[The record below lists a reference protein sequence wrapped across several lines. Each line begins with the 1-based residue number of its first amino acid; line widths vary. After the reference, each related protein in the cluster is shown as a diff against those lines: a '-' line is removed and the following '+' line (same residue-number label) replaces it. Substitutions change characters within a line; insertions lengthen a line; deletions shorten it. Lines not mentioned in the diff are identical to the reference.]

1 MMADTSRDTAK
12 SPDIPTWR
20 LTPGHVIAIA
30 ALGVL
35 LVAQV
40 VFGALSVGA
49 NEADRRQLLSHE
61 SDASALTFTQRESFT
76 VLQRLDRWS
85 LQEATVRDV
94 FIARANLGR
103 RLGVVTTNGHVTFDL
118 VHPEYQR
125 ALQEIDVVL
134 EALNEVA
141 DSDRAQFRMTHMATL
156 ERFDEQTRALSS
168 VFQKILE
175 TQTDGLIGQRTQSS
189 LVYLGLLALATG
201 FLTAVALWIGFDL
214 NRAYRSA
221 RRNLDDERESV
232 RLAGE
237 RLRLLRTLEDTGQH
251 ITELIHTGAS
261 VATVRKAVRRLV
273 ETLLPGEKIA
283 IRQRKGVFSL
293 TTSSPSTAVPGDD
306 RDMVLGRATELVRF
320 LEEREGQR
328 ASFDHQ
334 LTHDPL
340 TGLANRRGLTAHLDE
355 VLKHSAPGGPRPL
368 LIAIDVNRFRDINS
382 AFGFEAGD
390 DLLKNVAGILSD
402 FCGKKGFLAR
412 VAADEFAIVL
422 SEDSEEAAQ
431 KTARSVHERLIFTAQ
446 LEQTE
451 SLISCS
457 TGAVW
462 VDKPGESLHDVVG
475 RVGLALHLAKMDP
488 DENFVVFDEASHSQL
503 ATHWLDDLALQQAFR
518 EEQFLVFF
526 QPIMSLESGAI
537 AGFEA
542 LVRWDKP
549 GTGLVPPGEF
559 LAGITRAGLTH
570 SFGQYVIEN
579 ALIAWHRSLQHA
591 CNGSRPYVTI
601 NVDAKQ
607 LTDEYF
613 SDFVLA
619 TAERLGVPTEVIV
632 LEVTEHAV
640 VAGEVVERQLDTLRR
655 AGARIA
661 LDDFGTGYSNLSQ
674 LYHLPIDI
682 IKLDRSFLTQSE
694 DNRGLL
700 VDVVQIAQ
708 RRQLVVVAE
717 GIEEV
722 EMRLLLVEVG
732 VTHGQGYLFT
742 RALPE
747 IDIISWADTWHQNG
761 PGLVVPPRSRRQ
773 ATRTHR

>member
-1 MMADTSRDTAK
+1 
-12 SPDIPTWR
+12 
-20 LTPGHVIAIA
+20 
-30 ALGVL
+30 
-35 LVAQV
+35 
-40 VFGALSVGA
+40 
-49 NEADRRQLLSHE
+49 
-61 SDASALTFTQRESFT
+61 
-76 VLQRLDRWS
+76 
-85 LQEATVRDV
+85 
-94 FIARANLGR
+94 
-103 RLGVVTTNGHVTFDL
+103 
-118 VHPEYQR
+118 
-125 ALQEIDVVL
+125 
-134 EALNEVA
+134 
-141 DSDRAQFRMTHMATL
+141 MATL
-156 ERFDEQTRALSS
+156 ENFEENTRELSS
-168 VFQKILE
+168 VFQNLLE
-175 TQTDGLIGQRTQSS
+175 TQTDGLIAERTQSS
-189 LVYLGLLALATG
+189 LVYLGLLGLATG
-201 FLTAVALWIGFDL
+201 FLTGVALWIGFDL
-214 NRAYRSA
+214 NRAYRRA
-221 RRNLDDERESV
+221 QQNLDDERESV
-232 RLAGE
+232 RAAGE

-261 VATVRKAVRRLV
+261 VATVRKKIRGLV

-283 IRQRKGVFSL
+283 IKRRQGVFSL
-293 TTSSPSTAVPGDD
+293 SSSCPSTAVPEDC
-306 RDMVLGRATELVRF
+306 RDMVLGRAAELVRF
-320 LEEREGQR
+320 LGEREDQR

-340 TGLANRRGLTAHLDE
+340 TGLANRRGLTAHLDD
-355 VLKHSAPGGPRPL
+355 VLKHTAPDGPSPL
-368 LIAIDVNRFRDINS
+368 LIAVDVNRFRDINS

-390 DLLKNVAGILSD
+390 YLLKVVAGILSD
-402 FCGKKGFLAR
+402 YCGNKAFLAR

-422 SEDSEEAAQ
+422 IEDNEETARE
-431 KTARSVHERLIFTAQ
+431 TARSIHEQLSFTAELQ
-446 LEQTE
+446 QTE

-462 VDKPGESLHDVVG
+462 VDKPGENLHDVVG
-475 RVGLALHLAKMDP
+475 RVGLALQLAKMDP

-518 EEQFLVFF
+518 DDQFLVFF

-570 SFGQYVIEN
+570 SFGHYVIEN
-579 ALIAWHRSLQHA
+579 AFIAWHRSLQHT
-591 CNGSRPYVTI
+591 CGGYRPYVTI
-601 NVDAKQ
+601 NVDARQ

-613 SDFVLA
+613 SDYVLT
-619 TAERLGVPTEVIV
+619 TAARLGVPTEVIV

-640 VAGEVVERQLDTLRR
+640 VAGEVVERQLDILRR

-700 VDVVQIAQ
+700 VDVVQIAK

-717 GIEEV
+717 GIEEAD
-722 EMRLLLVEVG
+722 MRLLLVEVG

-747 IDIISWADTWHQNG
+747 GDIIPWAETWRQNS
-761 PGLVVPPRSRRQ
+761 PALEVTPRDRGK
-773 ATRTHR
+773 ATRPRR

>member
-1 MMADTSRDTAK
+1 MTADTRGE
-12 SPDIPTWR
+12 SPESSDLQTWR
-20 LTPGHVIAIA
+20 LTPGHVVAIA
-30 ALGVL
+30 TLGVL
-35 LVAQV
+35 LVAQL
-40 VFGALSVGA
+40 VFGALSVRA
-49 NEADRRQLLSHE
+49 NEADRRQLLSQE

-76 VLQRLDRWS
+76 VLQRLDRWF

-94 FIARANLGR
+94 YIARANLGR
-103 RLGVVTTNGHVTFDL
+103 RLGVVTANGHVTFDL
-118 VHPEYQR
+118 VHPAYQQ
-125 ALQEIDVVL
+125 ALQELDSVL
-134 EALNEVA
+134 EILDGVA
-141 DSDRAQFRMTHMATL
+141 DTDRSEFRVTHKETL
-156 ERFDEQTRALSS
+156 ENFDEQTRALSS

-175 TQTDGLIGQRTQSS
+175 TQTDGLIAERTQSS
-189 LVYLGLLALATG
+189 LVYLGLLGLATG

-214 NRAYRSA
+214 NRAYRIA
-221 RRNLDDERESV
+221 QRNLDDERKSV
-232 RLAGE
+232 RAAGE
-237 RLRLLRTLEDTGQH
+237 KLRLLQTLEDTGQQ
-251 ITELIHTGAS
+251 ITEIIQTGAS
-261 VATVRKAVRRLV
+261 VATVRKAVRGLV
-273 ETLLPGEKIA
+273 ETLLPGEKVA
-283 IRQRKGVFSL
+283 IKQRKGIFSL
-293 TTSSPSTAVPGDD
+293 SSSSSPSTAVPADD

-320 LEEREGQR
+320 LEEREDRR
-328 ASFDHQ
+328 ASFDHH

-355 VLKHSAPGGPRPL
+355 VLKHNAPGGPSPL

-390 DLLKNVAGILSD
+390 ELLKVVGGILLD
-402 FCGKKGFLAR
+402 FCGKEAFIAR

-422 SEDSEEAAQ
+422 REDSAETAWQ
-431 KTARSVHERLIFTAQ
+431 RARSVHERLIFTTQ
-446 LEQTE
+446 LEHTE

-457 TGAVW
+457 TGVVW

-475 RVGLALHLAKMDP
+475 RVGLALHLAKIDP
-488 DENFVVFDEASHSQL
+488 DDNFVIFDEASHSQL
-503 ATHWLDDLALQQAFR
+503 VTHWLDDLALQRAFG
-518 EEQFLVFF
+518 EDQFLVFF
-526 QPIMSLESGAI
+526 QPIMALESGAI

-559 LAGITRAGLTH
+559 LEGITRAGLTH
-570 SFGQYVIEN
+570 NLGRYVIEN

-591 CNGSRPYVTI
+591 ASGSRPYVTI

-613 SDFVLA
+613 SDYVLT
-619 TAERLGVPTEVIV
+619 TAARLGVPTEVIV

-640 VAGEVVERQLDTLRR
+640 VAGEVVERQLDILRR

-700 VDVVQIAQ
+700 LDVVQIAQ

-722 EMRLLLVEVG
+722 EMRLLLVEIG

-747 IDIISWADTWHQNG
+747 IDIISWADTWRQNR
-761 PGLVVPPRSRRQ
+761 PGLVVPSRRRGK
-773 ATRTHR
+773 AAE